1 MTRPRGMSAVLP
13 AVVLAL
19 TAACSGGNA
28 ESKQA
33 QQAPKRPPVPVAVAT
48 VESKEMPVQIQAIGT
63 VEAYSVVSIKA
74 QVGGELVR
82 AHVKEGQDVRKGDLL
97 FSIDPRTY
105 EAALA
110 QAQANVAKDRVQVQQ
125 ARAVLQRD
133 QARVAQARA
142 NLVRDQAQATNA
154 HVQDKRYADLL
165 KKELVSR
172 EQYDQVRTTAESL
185 TATVRADEAD
195 IQSAEET
202 VHADEAAIRSAEQ
215 TVRADEAAVDNAKLQ
230 LGYTTIRSPVD
241 GRAGS
246 LGMNEGNV
254 VRATGTNDST
264 LLVINQ
270 VQPIYVS
277 FTVPQQQLA
286 EIKRYMADATLA
298 VDAVPTGEQRP
309 VRGAVTFI
317 DNAVD
322 TTTGTI
328 RLKATFGNQERRLWP
343 GQFANVALT
352 LAIQPDA
359 LVIPSQA
366 LQTGQQGAYVFVV
379 KPDATAETRRVV
391 TARAQGNET
400 VVASGLQ
407 AGEQVVTDGQAR
419 LVAGAKVEVR
429 APSRPGGGERPREAG
444 GGPPK
449 SDGVKGPA
457 RAKDAA
463 GTKDSSPN
471 AKDSSRR

>member
-63 VEAYSVVSIKA
+63 VEAYSVVSVKA
-74 QVGGELVR
+74 QVGGELMR

-241 GRAGS
+241 GRAGT

-286 EIKRYMADATLA
+286 EIKRYMADASLA

-328 RLKATFGNQERRLWP
+328 KLKATFGNQEKRLWP
-343 GQFANVALT
+343 GQFANVSLT
-352 LAIQPDA
+352 LAVMNLLPIPA
-359 LVIPSQA
+359 LDGGHMMFLLYEGIFRKPVNERLQVA
-366 LQTGQQGAYVFVV
+366 LTVTGVACLLGLMIFVNAMDV
-379 KPDATAETRRVV
+379 RRFFF
-391 TARAQGNET
+391 Q
-400 VVASGLQ
+400 
-407 AGEQVVTDGQAR
+407 
-419 LVAGAKVEVR
+419 
-429 APSRPGGGERPREAG
+429 
-444 GGPPK
+444 
-449 SDGVKGPA
+449 
-457 RAKDAA
+457 
-463 GTKDSSPN
+463 
-471 AKDSSRR
+471 